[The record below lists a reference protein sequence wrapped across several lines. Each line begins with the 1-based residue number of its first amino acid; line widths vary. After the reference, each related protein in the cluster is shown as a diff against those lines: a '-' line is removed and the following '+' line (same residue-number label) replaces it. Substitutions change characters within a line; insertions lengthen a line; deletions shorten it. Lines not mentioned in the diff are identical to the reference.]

1 MVLWTIKCV
10 CLSILSF
17 PLKIQLFCG
26 KLPLCVT
33 WFYSLTALNTLFFFH
48 IFSVLTP
55 TWCGEFFWSCVFAI
69 LCASCAR
76 ITLSFHPLEYFSE
89 VLLKIFSLPL
99 EWNSLFFLMLIVIEF
114 AFSWH
119 TKILHAL
126 LTHLRKLSLTL
137 AKWSD
142 SSTPSSSWHS
152 VLHTSHSVHQG
163 VLWAFYLSTVLLVS

>member
-1 MVLWTIKCV
+1 MR
-10 CLSILSF
+10 LSKLFWVLSF

-76 ITLSFHPLEYFSE
+76 ITLSFHPLEYFFWGFTE
-89 VLLKIFSLPL
+89 NIFSALGMKF
-99 EWNSLFFLMLIVIEF
+99 SFLMLIVIEF

>member
-1 MVLWTIKCV
+1 MH
-10 CLSILSF
+10 LSKLFWVLSF

-76 ITLSFHPLEYFSE
+76 ITLSFHPLEYFFWGFTE
-89 VLLKIFSLPL
+89 NIFSALGMKF
-99 EWNSLFFLMLIVIEF
+99 SFLMLIVIEF

-126 LTHLRKLSLTL
+126 LTHLRKLYWPWLNGQIPLRHLLAGIRSSTL
-137 AKWSD
+137 AILFIRVSFEL
-142 SSTPSSSWHS
+142 SI
-152 VLHTSHSVHQG
+152 
-163 VLWAFYLSTVLLVS
+163 YLLCFWLVRFIFL